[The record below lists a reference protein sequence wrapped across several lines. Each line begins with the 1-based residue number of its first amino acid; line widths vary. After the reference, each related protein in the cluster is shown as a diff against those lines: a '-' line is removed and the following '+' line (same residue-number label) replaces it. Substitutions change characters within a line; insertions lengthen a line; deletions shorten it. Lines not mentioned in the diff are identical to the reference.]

1 MKNLKA
7 AALMVGT
14 LAIVGAAAAPAVAA
28 DVPAQG
34 LLEDGKSVAH
44 SLPNAAAIPMG
55 GVSDNVRSTAEGVKE
70 SGIIQTPVF
79 GRTLPNPLN
88 GKSPAKL
95 PGKLSGKLPAKL
107 PVVR

>member
-1 MKNLKA
+1 MMKNLKA

-14 LAIVGAAAAPAVAA
+14 LAIVGAATPAVAGNM
-28 DVPAQG
+28 PAQG
-34 LLEDGKSVAH
+34 LLEDGKTVAH
-44 SLPNAAAIPMG
+44 SLPNAAEIPTG
-55 GVSDNVRSTAEGVKE
+55 ALADNVRSTTEGVKQ
-70 SGIIQTPVF
+70 SGIVQTPVF

-95 PGKLSGKLPAKL
+95 PSKLPAKL